1 MRRKRPPT
9 GTNPHRPFVRPIA
22 PGAPLLAPVV
32 AGIFQELRISVAV
45 WTKRRALPEEWYPI
59 NVAPSITSFEVEQSV
74 LPPRYAYNYR
84 CFERVLRAGA
94 PLLGTHAGFSDL
106 FVPIDDTTEVRRVLV
121 AGPFATSH
129 ATASE
134 IVGRYYA
141 IARSRGRLSDPAFAQ
156 YVAATLSTL
165 TLEGS
170 LLGAFQRLLASF
182 GALVSGVGD
191 PSALAAEAEA
201 MRLKLFEARFSERM
215 WEAARG
221 LVDDWK
227 TRTLPAIGSEP
238 LAYLGVHRVP
248 RHVLVGSLIAVE
260 KDPDP
265 LALLL
270 RCHSFQRACAA
281 TARKVGNMLAGQ
293 AGDHGVFFLA
303 DFAGSRARTISKLR
317 DLATRA
323 AASARRFGLRLHAGA
338 DVTVDATLPARY
350 RSALANAER
359 AADQG
364 VLIVYDEPLSGRPDR
379 ALAKLRYELARGIEA
394 RPDLLDARFENYIE
408 TALALTGNRIESLRH
423 ELDAGLERF
432 TEPLLATGAF
442 DEKGFDGF
450 AATRARAVAR
460 ATTTAALIAPY
471 RKFILDIRGAVE
483 HSIGARQER
492 GTQRAV
498 AFIREHLSEQLT
510 LSQVARLAGFAPGYF
525 SKLFK
530 QNEGTT
536 FQRYLLALRLE
547 RAAEMLK
554 GTKLG
559 IERVRQLSG
568 FRNRAYFNRA
578 FKKAMGVSPRDH
590 RRRFNARLRRVAGY
604 EPRHPAGTL
613 SS

>member
-1 MRRKRPPT
+1 MDE
-9 GTNPHRPFVRPIA
+9 
-22 PGAPLLAPVV
+22 
-32 AGIFQELRISVAV
+32 AG
-45 WTKRRALPEEWYPI
+45 ALPEEWYPI
-59 NVAPSITSFEVEQSV
+59 NVSPNVTAFEVEQSV

-84 CFERVLRAGA
+84 SFERVLRTSA
-94 PLLGTHAGFSDL
+94 PLIGSHGGFSDL
-106 FVPIDDTTEVRRVLV
+106 FVPIGDTKEVRRVLV
-121 AGPFATSH
+121 AGPFATSQ
-129 ATASE
+129 ATATE
-134 IVGRYYA
+134 ILGRFYA
-141 IARSRGRLSDPAFAQ
+141 IARTRGRLRDPAFAQ

-165 TLEGS
+165 TLEGP

-182 GALVSGVGD
+182 GALASGVGD

-201 MRLKLFEARFSERM
+201 MRLKLFEARFCERM
-215 WEAARG
+215 WESARG

-248 RHVLVGSLIAVE
+248 RQVLVGSLIAVE

-270 RCHSFQRACAA
+270 RCHSFQQACAR

-303 DFAGSRARTISKLR
+303 DFAGTRARTVSKLR

-323 AASARRFGLRLHAGA
+323 AASARRFGLRLHGGA
-338 DVTVDATLPARY
+338 DLTADAALPARY

-359 AADQG
+359 AAEQG
-364 VLIVYDEPLSGRPDR
+364 VLIVYDEQRSGRPDR
-379 ALAKLRYELARGIEA
+379 TLAKLRYELARGIEA
-394 RPDLLDARFENYIE
+394 RPDLLDARFESYIE
-408 TALALTGNRIESLRH
+408 AAVALAGNHIESLRH

-432 TEPLLATGAF
+432 TEPLLAMGAF
-442 DEKGFDGF
+442 DEKDFDIF
-450 AATRARAVAR
+450 ATTRARAVAR
-460 ATTTAALIAPY
+460 ATTTATLIAPY
-471 RKFILDIRGAVE
+471 RRFILDIRRALE

-498 AFIREHLSEQLT
+498 AFIREHLSEPLT
-510 LSQVARLAGFAPGYF
+510 LPQVARLAGFAPGYF

-547 RAAEMLK
+547 RANEMLK

-568 FRNRAYFNRA
+568 FRNRGYFNRA
-578 FKKAMGVSPRDH
+578 FKKAMGLSPRDH
-590 RRRFNARLRRVAGY
+590 RNRFNAHLRRAAGY
-604 EPRHPAGTL
+604 VPRYPVGTL
-613 SS
+613 SPG

>member
-1 MRRKRPPT
+1 MLKVSDKGNRT
-9 GTNPHRPFVRPIA
+9 
-22 PGAPLLAPVV
+22 V
-32 AGIFQELRISVAV
+32 ASNRCGRQ
-45 WTKRRALPEEWYPI
+45 RA
-59 NVAPSITSFEVEQSV
+59 
-74 LPPRYAYNYR
+74 R
-84 CFERVLRAGA
+84 
-94 PLLGTHAGFSDL
+94 
-106 FVPIDDTTEVRRVLV
+106 LV
-121 AGPFATSH
+121 
-129 ATASE
+129 
-134 IVGRYYA
+134 
-141 IARSRGRLSDPAFAQ
+141 
-156 YVAATLSTL
+156 
-165 TLEGS
+165 
-170 LLGAFQRLLASF
+170 
-182 GALVSGVGD
+182 
-191 PSALAAEAEA
+191 
-201 MRLKLFEARFSERM
+201 
-215 WEAARG
+215 
-221 LVDDWK
+221 
-227 TRTLPAIGSEP
+227 
-238 LAYLGVHRVP
+238 VHRVP

-265 LALLL
+265 LVLLL
-270 RCHSFQRACAA
+270 HCHSFQRACTA

-303 DFAGSRARTISKLR
+303 DFAGSRARTVSKLR

-323 AASARRFGLRLHAGA
+323 ATSARRFGLRLNAGA
-338 DVTVDATLPARY
+338 DMTADATLPVRY

-359 AADQG
+359 AAEQG
-364 VLIVYDEPLSGRPDR
+364 VLVVYDEPRSASPDR
-379 ALAKLRYELARGIEA
+379 TLAKLRYELARGIEA

-408 TALALTGNRIESLRH
+408 TAVALAGNRIESLRH

-450 AATRARAVAR
+450 VATRARAVAR

-471 RKFILDIRGAVE
+471 RRFILDIRGALE

-498 AFIREHLSEQLT
+498 ELIREHLSEPLT

-530 QNEGTT
+530 QNEGIT

-547 RAAEMLK
+547 RATEMLK

-590 RRRFNARLRRVAGY
+590 RLQFKTQMRRAAGY

-613 SS
+613 STR